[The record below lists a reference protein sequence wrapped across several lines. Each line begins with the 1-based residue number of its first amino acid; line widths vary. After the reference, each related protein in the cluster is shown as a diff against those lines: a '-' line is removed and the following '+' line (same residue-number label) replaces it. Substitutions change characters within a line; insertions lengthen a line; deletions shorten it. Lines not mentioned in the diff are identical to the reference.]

1 MGLPNIDLFCP
12 YSTEITSIECHCSRM
27 IDFPFLSVPFD
38 TLKLLLSNYTAGEE
52 AANNSVYFVILFLFY
67 VHRFNSSTSYR
78 GFNFN
83 DSTFSGLIILFNFL
97 L

>member
-67 VHRFNSSTSYR
+67 VHIFNSSTSYR

>member
-38 TLKLLLSNYTAGEE
+38 TLKLFLSNYTAGEE
-52 AANNSVYFVILFLFY
+52 AANNSVYFVILFF
-67 VHRFNSSTSYR
+67 STYI
-78 GFNFN
+78 
-83 DSTFSGLIILFNFL
+83 DLTQVLLIVDLILTIQHL
-97 L
+97 MA